1 MLVIWPSKSQIRK
14 VLPKILYRKIRTIID
29 CTETYNET
37 PGSLDY
43 YCLLSS
49 YYEHYTTIKIL
60 VCITRNGAISWVFSA
75 YVERTSDAFIVRD
88 SRFLDLLLL
97 KRYLQIM
104 ADRGF
109 KIKTDL
115 A

>member
-1 MLVIWPSKSQIRK
+1 MSITQPS
-14 VLPKILYRKIRTIID
+14 
-29 CTETYNET
+29 
-37 PGSLDY
+37 
-43 YCLLSS
+43 
-49 YYEHYTTIKIL
+49 
-60 VCITRNGAISWVFSA
+60 AISWVFSA